1 MNAKNFDYDV
11 SPPQTLGKEE
21 GRLELCKERVRKATR
36 AACVLL
42 REKLTSLEAPSSA
55 VDQIKIMKFLCIT
68 YDNFQK

>member
-21 GRLELCKERVRKATR
+21 GRLCKERVRKATR

-42 REKLTSLEAPSSA
+42 REKLTSLETPSSA

>member
-1 MNAKNFDYDV
+1 MLEISIMTSAHHR
-11 SPPQTLGKEE
+11 PALGKEE
-21 GRLELCKERVRKATR
+21 GRLCKERVGKATR

-55 VDQIKIMKFLCIT
+55 VDLVKIMKFLCIT